1 MKGFSSLQI
10 TVIVQIMEILIL
22 DHKSVIHLQATGLR
36 MIISF
41 PLPHGVCSV
50 NEFKSNFHQ
59 TAPSPLLLIAF
70 SLHGS
75 FET

>member
-22 DHKSVIHLQATGLR
+22 DHKSVTHLQATGLR

-41 PLPHGVCSV
+41 PLPHGVHPV
-50 NEFKSNFHQ
+50 NEFKSSFHQ